1 MASEQERVWASVDD
15 EDCVVLAT
23 VEERFGGSVHLSRL
37 HAPPGVEKTLV
48 IPEEEFG
55 SYLAATGDLDTPVDD
70 LVKLNDVNQGALL
83 HTLRQRYARD
93 DVYTAIGPILMA
105 VNPFKKLDICSST
118 TIARMAAEARPT
130 DELPPHIFKTVKAAY
145 SGMVGDGKPQ
155 SILISGESG
164 AGKTETAKLCMSC
177 LVEISE
183 SSGSST
189 QAALESAA
197 LLEAFGNAR
206 TVHNSNSSRFGR
218 WCSVHF
224 DNSKRISTCR
234 IQVPFLGRRLS
245 TPRAT
250 RHAPRATRHA
260 PRAMRHIAPR
270 ATPRHAPHHVTRHA
284 PRRATL
290 RATRQ
295 PTPPGLSSYA
305 QVRLQVYLLERS
317 RIVMHGEGERNYHI
331 FYYMINGCS
340 AGERESY
347 KLLPTVSDYAYMAGS
362 GPAVTCVGEGVDEPE
377 EWKRTLDQLQLL
389 GFSTTTR
396 QQLFQA

>member
-1 MASEQERVWASVDD
+1 MCLRRRFVTAGLPGAVKSGSFHHRELGLLCVLRTQACAMASEQERVWASVPD

-37 HAPPGVEKTLV
+37 HAPPGVDKTLV
-48 IPEEEFG
+48 IPEEEFVN
-55 SYLAATGDLDTPVDD
+55 YLAATGDLDTPVDD

-105 VNPFKKLDICSST
+105 VNPFKKLEICSST
-118 TIARMAAEARPT
+118 TIARMAAEALPA
-130 DELPPHIFKTVKAAY
+130 DQLPPHIFKTVKAAY

-206 TVHNSNSSRFGR
+206 TVHNHNSSRFGR

-224 DNSKRISTCR
+224 DYSKRISTCR
-234 IQVPFLGRRLS
+234 IQVPVPSEGGEGSRTS
-245 TPRAT
+245 
-250 RHAPRATRHA
+250 
-260 PRAMRHIAPR
+260 
-270 ATPRHAPHHVTRHA
+270 TPRHATTIHPSA
-284 PRRATL
+284 RRL
-290 RATRQ
+290 R
-295 PTPPGLSSYA
+295 
-305 QVRLQVYLLERS
+305 
-317 RIVMHGEGERNYHI
+317 
-331 FYYMINGCS
+331 
-340 AGERESY
+340 
-347 KLLPTVSDYAYMAGS
+347 
-362 GPAVTCVGEGVDEPE
+362 
-377 EWKRTLDQLQLL
+377 
-389 GFSTTTR
+389 
-396 QQLFQA
+396 